1 MIYDTS
7 LQLSFIPEWQ
17 KYTPRGVTIL
27 IVHNTS
33 LFESPFCLNY
43 ERCVL
48 RSFSGPSSEF
58 TAAICL
64 ISHKCQELI
73 ADTGDHLRTA
83 GAKTRE
89 VRPFLRWTGN
99 DSVRGR
105 LFISSRYL
113 AVCTLF
119 NRSIIYLHDMDQ
131 SYSVNYFSVRLYL
144 NSSWAKANLTIT
156 LVMEH
161 FSLN

>member
-1 MIYDTS
+1 MTKIYSSGGYDLDSSQHQSIWAHLFVWTTSAVCCGASAGLHQS
-7 LQLSFIPEWQ
+7 LQQ
-17 KYTPRGVTIL
+17 
-27 IVHNTS
+27 
-33 LFESPFCLNY
+33 PF
-43 ERCVL
+43 V
-48 RSFSGPSSEF
+48 S
-58 TAAICL
+58 
-64 ISHKCQELI
+64 SHKCQELI

-99 DSVRGR
+99 DLVRGR